1 MDKDLFLKL
10 NSLTTD
16 ELCEIY
22 YNLNGFRWDD
32 RIGEKPDG
40 FDNLPTRRYKLYH
53 IFTRRTTKKDYVE
66 PMFMI
71 VKDILPEEDYM
82 HWLNVKKY
90 KMMTNEQFERF
101 WKVHQQNFHNLSI
114 W

>member
-1 MDKDLFLKL
+1 MIASEKNQMGSIICRLDDINCITFLQEGL
-10 NSLTTD
+10 Q
-16 ELCEIY
+16 
-22 YNLNGFRWDD
+22 
-32 RIGEKPDG
+32 
-40 FDNLPTRRYKLYH
+40 
-53 IFTRRTTKKDYVE
+53 KKDYVE

-82 HWLNVKKY
+82 HWLNVKKL
-90 KMMTNEQFERF
+90 KTMTNEQFERF

>member
-10 NSLTTD
+10 NSLTTE

-22 YNLNGFRWDD
+22 YNLNCFRWDD

-40 FDNLPTRRYKLYH
+40 FDDLPRNRFKWYH
-53 IFTRRTTKKDYVE
+53 RFTRKTTKRDYVE
-66 PMFMI
+66 PMLMI
-71 VKDILPEEDYM
+71 VKDILPEKDYS

-101 WKVHQQNFHNLSI
+101 WRARKQNHRSSSI